1 MPDTPAGR
9 ASGADFSLAGRVAI
23 ITGGAGLLGVRHAEA
38 IASAGGIP
46 VLADIR
52 VDEAAAHAADIAK
65 AFGVPAMGA
74 ACDITR
80 AESVHALLDTTRTA
94 LGRVDIL
101 VNNAANNP
109 KVEEGAAA
117 KTEFSRF
124 EQFPLDQWQADIAV
138 GLTGAFLCARI
149 IGGAFAAQGHGTIVN
164 ISSEYGILAPD
175 QRLYHIEG
183 LPPER
188 QPAKPVTY
196 TVVKAGLHGLTMY
209 LATYW
214 AHAGVRVNTI
224 SLGGVENGQPRE
236 FLARAA
242 SRIPMGR
249 MALPHEFQ
257 GALVYLCSDAASFVT
272 GTNLVVDGGKS
283 VW

>member
-1 MPDTPAGR
+1 MTALTGR
-9 ASGADFSLAGRVAI
+9 APGADFSLSGRVAV

-46 VLADIR
+46 VLADVR
-52 VDEAAAHAADIAK
+52 GDDASARAAEIAR
-65 AFGVPAMGA
+65 AFGVPAMGV

-80 AESVHALLDTTRTA
+80 AESVAALLATVRSTYA
-94 LGRVDIL
+94 RVDIL

-109 KVEEGAAA
+109 KVEGSGED
-117 KTEFSRF
+117 FSRL
-124 EQFPLDQWQADIAV
+124 EQFPLEQWNADVAV
-138 GLTGAFLCARI
+138 GLTGAFLCAQV
-149 IGGAFAAQGHGTIVN
+149 IGGALAAQRHGAIVN

-175 QRLYHIEG
+175 QRLYHKEG
-183 LPPER
+183 VPESA

-209 LATYW
+209 LSTYW
-214 AHAGVRVNTI
+214 ALAGVRANTI
-224 SLGGVENGQPRE
+224 TLGGVENAQPRE
-236 FLARAA
+236 FLERAA
-242 SRIPMGR
+242 ARIPMGR

-257 GALVYLCSDAASFVT
+257 GALVYLCSDASSFVT
-272 GTNLVVDGGKS
+272 GANLVVDGGKS